1 MTVFTIILT
10 ALAALALLG
19 WLYLLFFR
27 RRFWL
32 ANQRL
37 RRKVK
42 DLDDWP
48 AVAAIV
54 PARDEAD
61 MVDRAIRSLLDQDYP
76 GQLAVILVDDYST
89 DGTAAAA
96 RRAARESAR
105 PEGFHVIPARAL
117 PPGWT
122 GKLSA
127 METGFEALLKGSEQS
142 GVHARYVLFTDA
154 DIVHDPLNLK
164 RLVAKAETKSLD
176 LVSLM
181 VRLHCVRPIERLLI
195 PAFVFFFQ
203 KLYPFPAA
211 NSRRSHVAAAA
222 GGCML
227 VRRRALERAGG
238 LERIS
243 SELIDDCAL
252 AALIKPHGPIW
263 LGLATDTTRSIR
275 PYNGL
280 KDIWAMVART
290 AYSQLDYSPLML
302 LATVLGMSLLYLVP
316 IAALVWG
323 LVIVAPLLA
332 ALGLAALLLMWIAY
346 FPTWRLYRRI
356 GWAYFALPAAAFLYT
371 LMTIDSAWRHLRGR
385 GGGWKN
391 RTYARQKGASQKGP
405 AQHSPAE

>member
-1 MTVFTIILT
+1 MTVFAIILT
-10 ALAALALLG
+10 ALAALALAG
-19 WLYLLFFR
+19 WLYLLLFR

-37 RRKVK
+37 RRRVRE
-42 DLDDWP
+42 LADWP
-48 AVAAIV
+48 PVAAIV
-54 PARDEAD
+54 PARDEAGV
-61 MVDRAIRSLLDQDYP
+61 VDRAVRSLLEQDYP
-76 GQLAVILVDDYST
+76 GQFAVILVDDYST

-96 RRAARESAR
+96 RRAARDTGN
-105 PEGFHVIPARAL
+105 PEALHVLPARAL

-127 METGFEALLKGSEQS
+127 MATGFEALLQS
-142 GVHARYVLFTDA
+142 SDRTGVHARYVLFTDA
-154 DIVHDPLNLK
+154 DVVHDRQNLK
-164 RLVAKAETKSLD
+164 RLVAKAESKRLD

-181 VRLHCVRPIERLLI
+181 VRLHCERPVERLLI

-227 VRRRALERAGG
+227 VRRRALQRAGG
-238 LERIS
+238 LERIAG
-243 SELIDDCAL
+243 ELIDDCAL
-252 AALIKPHGPIW
+252 AALLKPKGPIW
-263 LGLATDTTRSIR
+263 IGLANDATRSIR
-275 PYNGL
+275 AYDGL
-280 KDIWAMVART
+280 KDIWSMVART
-290 AYSQLDYSPLML
+290 AFSQLDYSPLML
-302 LATVLGMSLLYLVP
+302 LATVLAMVLLYVVP
-316 IAALVWG
+316 IAALIWG
-323 LVIVAPLLA
+323 LVIVAPVLA

-356 GWAYFALPAAAFLYT
+356 GWGFFALPAAAVLYT

-391 RTYARQKGASQKGP
+391 RTYARQRAGQGGAEQAG
-405 AQHSPAE
+405 

>member
-1 MTVFTIILT
+1 MTVFTIIIT
-10 ALAALALLG
+10 ALAALALIG
-19 WLYLLFFR
+19 WLYLLLFR

-37 RRKVK
+37 RRKVRE
-42 DLDDWP
+42 LDDWP
-48 AVAAIV
+48 PVAAIV
-54 PARDEAD
+54 PARDEAAV
-61 MVDRAIRSLLDQDYP
+61 VDRAIRSLLDQDYP
-76 GQLAVILVDDYST
+76 GQLAVLLVDDYST

-96 RRAARESAR
+96 RRVARETERA
-105 PEGFHVIPARAL
+105 EAFHVIPARAL

-127 METGFEALLKGSEQS
+127 MATGFEALLKGSEES

-154 DIVHDPLNLK
+154 DIVHAPQNLK
-164 RLVAKAETKSLD
+164 RLVAKAETKKLD

-181 VRLHCVRPIERLLI
+181 VRLHCERPIERLLI

-252 AALIKPHGPIW
+252 AALLKPHGPIW
-263 LGLATDTTRSIR
+263 IGLATDGTRSIR
-275 PYNGL
+275 PYDGL

-302 LATVLGMSLLYLVP
+302 LATVLGMSVLYLVP
-316 IAALVWG
+316 IVALVWG

-332 ALGLAALLLMWIAY
+332 ALGLAPLLLMWIAY
-346 FPTWRLYRRI
+346 LPTWRLYRRI
-356 GWAYFALPAAAFLYT
+356 GWAFFALPAAAVLYT

-391 RTYARQKGASQKGP
+391 RTYARRRDAHTKGA
-405 AQHSPAE
+405 AQQSAAE

>member
-1 MTVFTIILT
+1 MTALSIILT
-10 ALAALALLG
+10 ALAALALIG
-19 WLYLLFFR
+19 WVYLLFFR

-37 RRKVK
+37 RRKVR
-42 DLDDWP
+42 DRQEWP
-48 AVAAIV
+48 PVAAIV
-54 PARDEAD
+54 PARDEAAV
-61 MVDRAIRSLLDQDYP
+61 VDRAIRSLLDQDYP

-96 RRAARESAR
+96 RRVARDGAR
-105 PEGFHVIPARAL
+105 PEALHVIPARPL

-127 METGFEALLKGSEQS
+127 MATGFEALQKAGEES

-164 RLVAKAETKSLD
+164 RLVAKAESKKLD

-181 VRLHCVRPIERLLI
+181 VRLHCERPIERLLI

-227 VRRRALERAGG
+227 VRRGALQRAGG
-238 LERIS
+238 LDRIAG
-243 SELIDDCAL
+243 ELIDDCAL
-252 AALIKPHGPIW
+252 AALLKPRGPIW
-263 LGLATDTTRSIR
+263 IGLATDTTRSIR
-275 PYNGL
+275 PYDGL
-280 KDIWAMVART
+280 KDIWSMVART
-290 AYSQLDYSPLML
+290 AFSQLDYSPLML
-302 LATVLGMSLLYLVP
+302 LATVIGMTVLYIAP
-316 IAALVWG
+316 IAALIWS
-323 LVIVAPLLA
+323 LVTVAPALMV
-332 ALGLAALLLMWIAY
+332 LGLAGLLLMWIAY
-346 FPTWRLYRRI
+346 YPTWRLYGRI
-356 GWAYFALPAAAFLYT
+356 GWAFFALPAAAFLYT
-371 LMTIDSAWRHLRGR
+371 LMTLDSAWRHLRGR

-391 RTYARQKGASQKGP
+391 RTYARQPDARQSPGAKQAG
-405 AQHSPAE
+405 

>member
-1 MTVFTIILT
+1 MTVFTIILA

-164 RLVAKAETKSLD
+164 RLVA
-176 LVSLM
+176 
-181 VRLHCVRPIERLLI
+181 
-195 PAFVFFFQ
+195 
-203 KLYPFPAA
+203 
-211 NSRRSHVAAAA
+211 
-222 GGCML
+222 
-227 VRRRALERAGG
+227 
-238 LERIS
+238 
-243 SELIDDCAL
+243 
-252 AALIKPHGPIW
+252 
-263 LGLATDTTRSIR
+263 
-275 PYNGL
+275 
-280 KDIWAMVART
+280 
-290 AYSQLDYSPLML
+290 
-302 LATVLGMSLLYLVP
+302 
-316 IAALVWG
+316 
-323 LVIVAPLLA
+323 
-332 ALGLAALLLMWIAY
+332 
-346 FPTWRLYRRI
+346 
-356 GWAYFALPAAAFLYT
+356 
-371 LMTIDSAWRHLRGR
+371 
-385 GGGWKN
+385 
-391 RTYARQKGASQKGP
+391 
-405 AQHSPAE
+405 